1 MDIRIKQLQTALNNR
16 QAEEDAKKRGQ
27 ALELQCKYSLFLL
40 MFTIYLSRNLQK
52 VLDEKIA
59 QMEKQQEEEVTVWEN
74 VLQRYI
80 QGIGECKKIN
90 EQLKQ
95 MIKDTDAS
103 IAMLTKNKEHAL
115 KAAGVSKK

>member
-1 MDIRIKQLQTALNNR
+1 M
-16 QAEEDAKKRGQ
+16 
-27 ALELQCKYSLFLL
+27 
-40 MFTIYLSRNLQK
+40 
-52 VLDEKIA
+52 DEKIA

-90 EQLKQ
+90 DQLKQ
-95 MIKDTDAS
+95 MIKDADSS
-103 IAMLTKNKEHAL
+103 IAMLLKNKDHAL